1 MKKKS
6 EADRTRCGGPIRKEV
21 NSTVRKGL
29 LNPKIHCVV
38 LLITVLAE
46 LVGVRKVQIG
56 PGVMLFLPMLYAL
69 VAAALLTL
77 RPIRLFSR
85 EDSASASPL
94 ITLSIFFL
102 IAKIAVVIGPN
113 VKTIVQAGPALILQ
127 ELGNLGTIFL
137 ALPIGIVL
145 GLRRELI
152 GATHSI
158 AREPNLGLV
167 SERYGLDGPEG
178 IGVLGV
184 YVMGTLFGA
193 IFLGLFAGFLATATP
208 LHPYALAM
216 ACGVG
221 SGSMMAAS
229 SGTLVHLF
237 PEMKDQIVAFAGAS
251 NLCSPGSG
259 LYVSILVGL
268 PLTEWLYKVLGG
280 RKGGEENEA

>member
-1 MKKKS
+1 M
-6 EADRTRCGGPIRKEV
+6 RRVIF
-21 NSTVRKGL
+21 
-29 LNPKIHCVV
+29 NPKIHCIV

-46 LVGVRKVQIG
+46 FIGTRRLQIG

-69 VAAALLTL
+69 VAAAVLTL
-77 RPIRLFSR
+77 KPIRMFSK
-85 EDSASASPL
+85 EESASASPL
-94 ITLSIFFL
+94 ITISIFFL

-137 ALPIGIVL
+137 ALPVGLLL
-145 GLRRELI
+145 GLKRELI

-167 SERYGLDGPEG
+167 SEKYGLDSPEG

-237 PEMKDQIVAFAGAS
+237 PEMKDQIITFAGAS
-251 NLCSPGSG
+251 NLCSLGSG
-259 LYVSILVGL
+259 LYVSILIGL
-268 PLTEWLYKVLGG
+268 PLTEWLYKVLEG
-280 RKGGEENEA
+280 RKGGDKNEA

>member
-1 MKKKS
+1 M
-6 EADRTRCGGPIRKEV
+6 RKE
-21 NSTVRKGL
+21 L
-29 LNPKIHCVV
+29 FNPKIHCVV
-38 LLITVLAE
+38 LLVTVLAE
-46 LVGVRKVQIG
+46 FVGIGQVKIG

-69 VAAALLTL
+69 IATALLTL
-77 RPIRLFSR
+77 RPIRLFSK

-94 ITLSIFFL
+94 ITVSIFFL

-113 VKTIVQAGPALILQ
+113 VKTIAQAGPALLLQ

-137 ALPIGIVL
+137 ALPVGLML
-145 GLRRELI
+145 GLKRELI

-167 SERYGLDGPEG
+167 SEKYGLDGPEG

-193 IFLGLFAGFLATATP
+193 IFLGLFAGFLATTTP
-208 LHPYALAM
+208 LHPYTLAM

-229 SGTLVHLF
+229 SGTLIHLF
-237 PEMKDQIVAFAGAS
+237 PEMKDQIAAFAGAS
-251 NLCSPGSG
+251 NLCSLGSG
-259 LYVSILVGL
+259 LYVSILIGL
-268 PLTEWLYKVLGG
+268 PLTEWLYKILGG
-280 RKGGEENEA
+280 RKGGSGNEA